1 MGLGSTSAVPG
12 PPPPRPPT
20 HAFLFGAIFFGFW
33 NGGGESRAGYFGILP
48 IMLNIPDIQTNV
60 ILAPYTTYK
69 IGGSADYFFVA
80 KNKENLVNVVKEAR
94 KNNIKYFILGT
105 GANILVSDKGFRGLV
120 IKNEADNITF
130 DNHSV
135 VAESGVTIHDLI
147 KITSGKNLSGLEHY
161 AGIPS
166 TVGGTI
172 WQNLHFL
179 SPDRTKTVFIEDII
193 ENVEILD
200 EENNILNVN
209 KDFFNFGYDYSIL
222 HDRNLLVTEVTF
234 RLTAKEKN
242 LIQKQIEENLKW
254 RDEKQPQLEQFPS
267 CGSVFKKIEGMGAGR
282 LIEKV
287 GLKGY
292 KIGGAEVSEKHA
304 NYIVNT
310 GSATAKDVCDLIRL
324 IQEKVFTETGHKLQ
338 TEIGFVG
345 EFRDSI

>member
-1 MGLGSTSAVPG
+1 
-12 PPPPRPPT
+12 
-20 HAFLFGAIFFGFW
+20 
-33 NGGGESRAGYFGILP
+33 
-48 IMLNIPDIQTNV
+48 MLNIPSIQTNV

-69 IGGSADYFFVA
+69 IGGPADYFFVA
-80 KNKENLVNVVKEAR
+80 TNKEDLINVVKEAR
-94 KNNIKYFILGT
+94 KNNIKYFVLGT

-120 IKNEADNITF
+120 IKNETNDVKFN
-130 DNHSV
+130 NHLV
-135 VAESGVTIHDLI
+135 VAESGMTIHDLI
-147 KITSGKNLSGLEHY
+147 KITSDKCLSGLEHY

-166 TVGGTI
+166 TVGGAI

-179 SPDRTKTVFIEDII
+179 SPDRSKTVFIEDII

-254 RDEKQPQLEQFPS
+254 REKKQPLLEKFPS
-267 CGSVFKKIEGMGAGR
+267 CGSVFKKIEGVGAGR

-287 GLKGY
+287 GLKG
-292 KIGGAEVSEKHA
+292 KRIGNAQISEQHA

-310 GSATAKDVCDLIRL
+310 GSATAQDVCDLIRL

-338 TEIGFVG
+338 TEIGFIG
-345 EFRDSI
+345 EF

>member
-1 MGLGSTSAVPG
+1 
-12 PPPPRPPT
+12 
-20 HAFLFGAIFFGFW
+20 
-33 NGGGESRAGYFGILP
+33 
-48 IMLNIPDIQTNV
+48 MLNIPSIQTNV

-69 IGGSADYFFVA
+69 IGGPADYFFVA
-80 KNKENLVNVVKEAR
+80 TNKEDLINVVKEAR
-94 KNNIKYFILGT
+94 KNNIKYFVLGT

-120 IKNEADNITF
+120 IKNETNDVKFN
-130 DNHSV
+130 NHLV
-135 VAESGVTIHDLI
+135 VAESGMTIHDLI
-147 KITSGKNLSGLEHY
+147 KITSDKCLSGLEHY

-166 TVGGTI
+166 TVGGAI

-179 SPDRTKTVFIEDII
+179 SPDRSKTVFIEDII

-234 RLTAKEKN
+234 RLITKEKD
-242 LIQKQIEENLKW
+242 LIQKQIKENLKW
-254 RDEKQPQLEQFPS
+254 RNEKQPQLEQFPS
-267 CGSVFKKIEGMGAGR
+267 CGSVFKKIEGVGAGR
-282 LIEKV
+282 LIDKA

-292 KIGGAEVSEKHA
+292 KIGGAKVSEKHA
-304 NYIVNT
+304 NFLVNT
-310 GSATAKDVCDLIRL
+310 GNATAQDVCDLIKL

-345 EFRDSI
+345 EF

>member
-1 MGLGSTSAVPG
+1 
-12 PPPPRPPT
+12 
-20 HAFLFGAIFFGFW
+20 
-33 NGGGESRAGYFGILP
+33 
-48 IMLNIPDIQTNV
+48 MLNIQNIQTNV
-60 ILAPYTTYK
+60 IFAPYTTYK

-80 KNKENLVNVVKEAR
+80 TNKEDLVNVVKEAR

-120 IKNEADNITF
+120 IKNEASNIKF

-135 VAESGVTIHDLI
+135 VAESGVTIHNLI
-147 KITSGKNLSGLEHY
+147 KITSDKNLSGLEHY

-166 TVGGTI
+166 TVGGAI

-179 SPDRTKTVFIEDII
+179 SPDRTKTIFIEDII
-193 ENVEILD
+193 DNVEIMD
-200 EENNILNVN
+200 EENNISKVN

-234 RLTAKEKN
+234 SLIPKEKD

-254 RDEKQPQLEQFPS
+254 RNEKQPQLEQFPS
-267 CGSVFKKIEGMGAGR
+267 CGSVFKKIEGVGAGR

-304 NYIVNT
+304 NFLVNT
-310 GSATAKDVCDLIRL
+310 GNATAQDICDLIRL
-324 IQEKVFTETGHKLQ
+324 IQEKVFAETGHKLQ

-345 EFRDSI
+345 EF